1 MNDPITVLIPAFNEE
16 HGIGNVLDAFLGL
29 IREQIISGEIIVIND
44 GSADA
49 TGAVVKSY
57 ENVRLVEHDMNR
69 GYGASLKTGIRCA
82 SHNLI
87 LIADADGTY
96 PIDSIPHLL
105 EHIDKFDMVVGA
117 RIGQHVR
124 IPLLRRPAKWLL
136 GKLARYLAQRE
147 IPDLNSGLRIF
158 RKELAERFFPLFP
171 DGFSFTITITM
182 AALTNGYRV
191 KYVPVNYYKRTGK
204 SSIRPSRDFFGFLS
218 LIVRMTVYFN
228 PLRVFLPASF
238 FLLLIGVIKAGID
251 VYLHDAFGVGTG
263 LAILTAFL
271 ILCLGLLAD
280 LIIRRTHL

>member
-1 MNDPITVLIPAFNEE
+1 MNQPITVLIPAFNEE
-16 HGIGNVLDAFLGL
+16 HGIGSVLDAFLEL
-29 IREQIISGEIIVIND
+29 AAQRQIAAEIIVIDD
-44 GSADA
+44 GSQDGTARIVESRA
-49 TGAVVKSY
+49 GVK
-57 ENVRLVEHDMNR
+57 LVQHDINR
-69 GYGASLKTGIRCA
+69 GYGASLKTGIRHA
-82 SHNLI
+82 TNDLI

-96 PIDSIPHLL
+96 PIESIPQLL
-105 EHIDKFDMVVGA
+105 DCIDQFDMVVGA

-124 IPLLRRPAKWLL
+124 IPLARRPAKWIL
-136 GKLARYLAQRE
+136 GKLAKFLAQRE

-158 RKELAERFFPLFP
+158 RRELAERFYTLFP

-228 PLRVFLPASF
+228 PLRIFLPASV
-238 FLLLIGVIKAGID
+238 FLLLIGLMKAGID

-271 ILCLGLLAD
+271 ILFLGLLAD
-280 LIIRRTHL
+280 LIIRRTKL

>member
-1 MNDPITVLIPAFNEE
+1 MKEPITVLIPAFNEE

-29 IREQIISGEIIVIND
+29 IREEVISGEIIVIND
-44 GSADA
+44 GSADGTA
-49 TGAVVKSY
+49 GVVTSY
-57 ENVRLVEHDMNR
+57 ETVRLVEHEMNR
-69 GYGASLKTGIRCA
+69 GYGASLKTGIRHA
-82 SHNLI
+82 RHNLI

-96 PIDSIPHLL
+96 PIESIPQLL
-105 EHIDKFDMVVGA
+105 EHIDQFDMVVGA
-117 RIGQHVR
+117 RIGQHVK
-124 IPLLRRPAKWLL
+124 IPLTRRPAKWLL
-136 GKLARYLAQRE
+136 GKLARYLAQRD

-182 AALTNGYRV
+182 AALTNDYRV
-191 KYVPVNYYKRTGK
+191 KFVPVNYYKRTGK

>member
-1 MNDPITVLIPAFNEE
+1 MNEPITVLIPAFNEE
-16 HGIGNVLDAFLGL
+16 QGIGNVLDAILGL
-29 IREQIISGEIIVIND
+29 IRDQVIRGEIIVIND
-44 GSADA
+44 GSLDGTA
-49 TGAVVKSY
+49 AVVKSY
-57 ENVRLVEHDMNR
+57 NGVRLVEHETNR
-69 GYGASLKTGIRCA
+69 GYGASLKTGIRHA
-82 SHNLI
+82 NHKLI

-96 PIDSIPHLL
+96 PIDSIPLLL
-105 EHIDKFDMVVGA
+105 EHIDESDMVVGA

-124 IPLLRRPAKWLL
+124 IPLARRPAKWLL
-136 GKLARYLAQRE
+136 GKLARYLAQRD

-182 AALTNGYRV
+182 AALTNDYRV
-191 KYVPVNYYKRTGK
+191 KFIPVNYYKRTGK

-238 FLLLIGVIKAGID
+238 FLLVIGVVKAGID